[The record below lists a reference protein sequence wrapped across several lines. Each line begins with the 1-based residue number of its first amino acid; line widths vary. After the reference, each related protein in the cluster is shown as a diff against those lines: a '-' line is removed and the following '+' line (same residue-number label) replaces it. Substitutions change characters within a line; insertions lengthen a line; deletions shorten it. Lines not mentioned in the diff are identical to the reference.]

1 MKKVISLLALCVA
14 VFSCLTA
21 QDNKYAS
28 FGMEQFE
35 GRYPDGLK
43 EGDKAPDFTGYDQS
57 GKQVTLK
64 DFLKEGPVVLF
75 FYRGNWCPACNKQ
88 LKEYQD
94 SLDIITSLGAKLV
107 AITPESIEYVEQ
119 TVKLHHLSF
128 TVVYDC
134 MEKIMID
141 YDVIFSVTK
150 EFQDL
155 VKEKLNIEL
164 AKHNGRDV
172 AHLPVTATYI
182 INSNGII
189 TSSYFNPDYKNRAS
203 VKWILTNL
211 GTAL

>member
-1 MKKVISLLALCVA
+1 MKKAISILISCIAL
-14 VFSCLTA
+14 FSCLTA
-21 QDNKYAS
+21 QDINYTS
-28 FGMEQFE
+28 YGMEPYE
-35 GRYPDGLK
+35 SRYPAGLK

-57 GKQVTLK
+57 GQQVTLN
-64 DFLKEGPVVLF
+64 DLLKGGPVVLF

-94 SLDIITSLGAKLV
+94 SLSIITALGAKLV

-119 TVKLHHLSF
+119 TVKLHKLSY

-134 MEKIMID
+134 MEKMMIE
-141 YDVIFSVTK
+141 YDVIFNVSK

-155 VKEKLNIEL
+155 VMEKLNIDI

-182 INSNGII
+182 INSNGMI
-189 TSSYFNPDYKNRAS
+189 TSSHFNPDYKNRAS

-211 GTAL
+211 GRAL